1 VWEPLVTPAFLLEG
15 DPEAEDLVEE
25 LVGMEAPQ
33 MIQMVVAEL
42 LLEQG
47 PCEEHKDLVEVE
59 RQA

>member
-1 VWEPLVTPAFLLEG
+1 VWEPLVVPAFLLEG

-25 LVGMEAPQ
+25 LVEMEAPQ
-33 MIQMVVAEL
+33 MIRMVVAEL
-42 LLEQG
+42 LPEQG